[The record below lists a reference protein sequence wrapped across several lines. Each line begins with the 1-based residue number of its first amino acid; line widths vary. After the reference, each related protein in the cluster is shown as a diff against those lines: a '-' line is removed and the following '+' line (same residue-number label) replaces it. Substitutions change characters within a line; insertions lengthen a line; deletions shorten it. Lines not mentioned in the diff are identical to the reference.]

1 MMWGGDYEMVAPTA
15 YASVNGTCFDGKA
28 SIVGMKRKRG
38 WAVMLMLANLG
49 SVAGQT
55 PTFKAQAPL
64 VVVPV
69 TVSSKNGERIWG
81 LQQGDFQLFDNGRER
96 KATVEPWGT
105 YQARV
110 ALAVV
115 IQTSVIS
122 KAALLKVKKMA
133 GMLDDITGE
142 GGEVAVITVD
152 SEVKTCLAFTGR
164 WEPVQETFEKLH
176 ASGGNA
182 GKILDGV
189 DAAIDLLAKKPADQR
204 RLVLLLSEAR
214 DRGSEAKA
222 SAVLTHA
229 QQQNVTIYTA
239 SYSAYVTPFTTKAR
253 EQPVEAAGGLDI
265 IGLFLEIHQAT
276 KQNVGK
282 ALAGYTGGRN
292 LSFETL
298 HRLEDDLVEIGKEV
312 HSQYQLSFAPEAE
325 TNPVYHELV
334 VKVKAHP
341 NAVVRARPGY
351 WSGVRER

>member
-1 MMWGGDYEMVAPTA
+1 MALWLA
-15 YASVNGTCFDGKA
+15 
-28 SIVGMKRKRG
+28 G
-38 WAVMLMLANLG
+38 WTQAQA
-49 SVAGQT
+49 QT

-64 VVVPV
+64 VVVAV
-69 TVSSKNGERIWG
+69 TVASKNGERIWG
-81 LQQGDFQLFDNGRER
+81 LQGGDFQLLDNGRER
-96 KATVEPWGT
+96 KVTVEPWGA

-115 IQTSVIS
+115 IQTSTIS

-142 GGEVAVITVD
+142 GGEVAVITAD
-152 SEVKTCLAFTGR
+152 SEVKTRLDFTAR
-164 WEPVQETFEKLH
+164 WEPVQETFEKLY

-182 GKILDGV
+182 GKVLDGV
-189 DAAIDLLAKKPADQR
+189 DAAIDLLAKRPPEQR

-222 SAVLTHA
+222 SDVLTHA

-239 SYSAYVTPFTTKAR
+239 SYSAYVTPFTTKAS
-253 EQPVEAAGGLDI
+253 ELQPVAGGGLDI
-265 IGLFLEIHQAT
+265 LALFMEIHQAT

-282 ALAGYTGGRN
+282 ALSDYTGGRN

-312 HSQYQLSFAPEAE
+312 HSQYQLSFAPESE
-325 TNPVYHELV
+325 TMPVYHELV
-334 VKVKAHP
+334 VKVKDYP

-351 WSGVRER
+351 WSGVSETK